1 MEEEEAKKLVA
12 RAIRAGIFN
21 DLGSG
26 SNVDVTVIRS
36 APGHEVDIRR
46 GFDTPNEQSELRGNG
61 YTRPETVNFPRGTTA
76 VLKTERSLSS
86 LVTVEDAPAP
96 MQL

>member
-1 MEEEEAKKLVA
+1 MVHLE
-12 RAIRAGIFN
+12 RAQR
-21 DLGSG
+21 
-26 SNVDVTVIRS
+26 
-36 APGHEVDIRR
+36 GHGTD
-46 GFDTPNEQSELRGNG
+46 GGTPNEQSELRGNG